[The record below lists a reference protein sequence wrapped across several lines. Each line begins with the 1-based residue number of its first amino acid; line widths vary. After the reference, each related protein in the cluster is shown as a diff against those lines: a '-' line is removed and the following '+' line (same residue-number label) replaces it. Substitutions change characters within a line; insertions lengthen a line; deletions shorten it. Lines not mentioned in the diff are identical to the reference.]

1 MHYDIFISYK
11 RKSLPT
17 VNNLYYRLTTRGY
30 STFFD
35 LEELGRDNFN
45 VQLLSYIEK
54 SKDVFV
60 ILEEGS
66 LDGCKSDDWEEDWF
80 CHEIAFALEKK
91 KNIIPIL
98 IGGYQMPSEDFFPDK
113 LKELRLK
120 NAPEFN
126 FSFFE
131 AYLDKL
137 IEKDYLLS
145 KPNLQEKA
153 TSVFKFY
160 SNEDCQVYKEG
171 KMVCSLERMSDKPY
185 YLPVPRKGE
194 YRFKAVSAVTKKSK
208 IFNENIDAA
217 EEKIVEIKWSA
228 TEYEEYNRQKE
239 LEAQRKIAIENE
251 RKAKEEEKRK
261 AEIEKK
267 RKEELEAQ
275 RRKEKEEL
283 ERLKSEAQKKHSEEL
298 IKKATELEPVIG
310 DVIRLVQEGK
320 AVTLPVKGSG
330 MRPFLKKVGSSIL
343 LSKIDSIIK
352 GDIVLA
358 VNKDGHARI
367 SRVLSI
373 QGDNVI
379 LRGDANRALE
389 YYTIHDVFAKAK
401 GFYRYDNKKIDSVSG
416 IKWRLYS
423 CVWVHLPFC
432 LRNMFVNVCDW
443 LDGFQCKKV
452 FITSII
458 LSIVLCALCI
468 FFYMYKS
475 NWTEDGEVGLSMQER
490 DSIVEYKQDVFKGYT
505 SVKDSL
511 VTVFSAPAGRNQYK
525 YSGRINLQSNL
536 PDGYGVAQFDDGAV
550 YEGNF
555 KDGLS
560 NDTSVAVLKF
570 KDGTFYKG
578 SFSKGY
584 YVEGVFT
591 YEDKSYYKGT
601 YKVNKKGEVKKDQG
615 TYFGPNGNE
624 LINYRNGKS
633 IIIK

>member
-1 MHYDIFISYK
+1 M
-11 RKSLPT
+11 
-17 VNNLYYRLTTRGY
+17 
-30 STFFD
+30 
-35 LEELGRDNFN
+35 
-45 VQLLSYIEK
+45 
-54 SKDVFV
+54 
-60 ILEEGS
+60 
-66 LDGCKSDDWEEDWF
+66 
-80 CHEIAFALEKK
+80 
-91 KNIIPIL
+91 
-98 IGGYQMPSEDFFPDK
+98 
-113 LKELRLK
+113 
-120 NAPEFN
+120 
-126 FSFFE
+126 
-131 AYLDKL
+131 
-137 IEKDYLLS
+137 
-145 KPNLQEKA
+145 
-153 TSVFKFY
+153 
-160 SNEDCQVYKEG
+160 
-171 KMVCSLERMSDKPY
+171 
-185 YLPVPRKGE
+185 
-194 YRFKAVSAVTKKSK
+194 TKKSK

-310 DVIRLVQEGK
+310 EVIRLVQEGK

-423 CVWVHLPFC
+423 CMWVHLPFC

-452 FITSII
+452 FRTSII
-458 LSIVLCALCI
+458 LSIVL
-468 FFYMYKS
+468 
-475 NWTEDGEVGLSMQER
+475 
-490 DSIVEYKQDVFKGYT
+490 
-505 SVKDSL
+505 
-511 VTVFSAPAGRNQYK
+511 
-525 YSGRINLQSNL
+525 
-536 PDGYGVAQFDDGAV
+536 
-550 YEGNF
+550 
-555 KDGLS
+555 
-560 NDTSVAVLKF
+560 
-570 KDGTFYKG
+570 
-578 SFSKGY
+578 
-584 YVEGVFT
+584 
-591 YEDKSYYKGT
+591 
-601 YKVNKKGEVKKDQG
+601 
-615 TYFGPNGNE
+615 
-624 LINYRNGKS
+624 
-633 IIIK
+633 